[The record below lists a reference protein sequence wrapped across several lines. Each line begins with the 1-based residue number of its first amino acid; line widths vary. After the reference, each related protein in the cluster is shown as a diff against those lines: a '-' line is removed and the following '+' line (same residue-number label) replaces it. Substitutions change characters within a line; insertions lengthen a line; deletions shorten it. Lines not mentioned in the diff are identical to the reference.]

1 MKRLPKSKF
10 IFIILPAIIILSI
23 VIRYRII
30 YYKSREITYVV
41 ERYMTT
47 GLLNSHKLFDIN
59 DFHLSFSDGRLA
71 IMRVNGLQK
80 KSPHKKVQYD
90 VFLEKSPKGIWKVK
104 KLYQVP

>member
-1 MKRLPKSKF
+1 MKRSNKSKL
-10 IFIILPAIIILSI
+10 IFIILPIILILSTI
-23 VIRYRII
+23 IRYRII

-47 GLLNSHKLFDIN
+47 GIFNSHKLFDIN

-71 IMRVNGLQK
+71 IIRVNGLQK
-80 KSPHKKVQYD
+80 KSPHKKIQYD
-90 VFLEKSPKGIWKVK
+90 VFLEKNPKGIWKVK